1 MTNLVCTCYQ
11 QTPQDGWFFKFRI
24 LTLTEMPQHFVRA
37 KCPHT
42 KKYRYVDK
50 LTWKHH
56 FLAELQE
63 PSRWR
68 TERSKNHE
76 QTHSSVVQKLRF
88 EFNIDFKH
96 PGVSL
101 CMLQTL
107 FKMWNYKNYSSK
119 SQDNSKCKCDQ
130 GKAILD
136 GIEFRVSKIIYNYIY
151 IKVYG
156 PWGWGLVCAS
166 VSVTILRTKM
176 SQIHFPAI

>member
-68 TERSKNHE
+68 TERSKNDE

-101 CMLQTL
+101 CSKHF
-107 FKMWNYKNYSSK
+107 FK
-119 SQDNSKCKCDQ
+119 CE
-130 GKAILD
+130 IT
-136 GIEFRVSKIIYNYIY
+136 RIIANL
-151 IKVYG
+151 K
-156 PWGWGLVCAS
+156 
-166 VSVTILRTKM
+166 TILNVNVTKEKR
-176 SQIHFPAI
+176 F